1 MWATSMNIICSV
13 SSLLS
18 LHFVFVLQ
26 IEQDFRLLFGELTAN
41 KFLEKW
47 PTSIKAKVITESH
60 GLVPS
65 TELRDLRKNAEST
78 VVDENGTGTVFNYYC
93 LSQSVYI
100 CYILIIGLQAGTVTC
115 QPFCCSSI
123 SCHHLPRA
131 GRGQGRCR
139 HVRQWN
145 TSSDS

>member
-1 MWATSMNIICSV
+1 MNIICSV

-26 IEQDFRLLFGELTAN
+26 IEQGFRLLFGELTAT

-65 TELRDLRKNAEST
+65 TELRDLQKNAEST

-93 LSQSVYI
+93 LSLCLLKVYI
-100 CYILIIGLQAGTVTC
+100 YVIFSCLVFTV
-115 QPFCCSSI
+115 
-123 SCHHLPRA
+123 
-131 GRGQGRCR
+131 GQ
-139 HVRQWN
+139 
-145 TSSDS
+145 